1 MLRMLS
7 QTTSSTPKKKSLKGG
22 ESQNKEIPVLPIL
35 IGHALVLGKMSS
47 VGGVA
52 LVNYNA

>member
-22 ESQNKEIPVLPIL
+22 ESRNKEIPVLPIL